1 MTLSKM
7 VELFSEK
14 IMGGVKKQK
23 YKLQSFLYVASKEQ
37 RPKSSR
43 LMRLQARMKGYR
55 ERSKLMEDRQFVTE
69 CGVTDA
75 PPQGYNLFCRE
86 APPRKE
92 ALTTQQTAAARE
104 AIMDFNENLFDS
116 GHGDSDNPV
125 AGQELCWLCGELCHS
140 VREHAVAQHFSDWI
154 TETSRWELTQVTAD
168 TATLS
173 IRCPQCSRMFP
184 ELSSFSDHVM
194 KEHEGLLTWLQFN
207 GFDMS

>member
-1 MTLSKM
+1 
-7 VELFSEK
+7 
-14 IMGGVKKQK
+14 MGGVKHQK
-23 YKLQSFLYVASKEQ
+23 YKLQTFPSREQ

-43 LMRLQARMKGYR
+43 LVRLRARMKGYR
-55 ERSKLMEDRQFVTE
+55 ERNKLMEDRQFITE
-69 CGVTDA
+69 FGVTDK

-92 ALTTQQTAAARE
+92 ALTAQQTAAARE

-116 GHGDSDNPV
+116 VHKNSDNPA
-125 AGQELCWLCGELCHS
+125 AGQELCWLCGEMCHS
-140 VREHAVAQHFSDWI
+140 LREHAGAQHFSDWI

-173 IRCPQCSRMFP
+173 IRCPQCDRMFP
-184 ELSSFSDHVM
+184 ELRSFSDHVM